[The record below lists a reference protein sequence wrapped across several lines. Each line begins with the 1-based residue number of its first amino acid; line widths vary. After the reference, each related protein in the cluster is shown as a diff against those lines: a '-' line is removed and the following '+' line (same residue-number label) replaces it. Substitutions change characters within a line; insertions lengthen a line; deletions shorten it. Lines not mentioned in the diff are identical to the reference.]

1 MDWTMDWT
9 VDCKAAVYAHA
20 QFTFSTDHS
29 AATFFLKKKEAAVAM
44 DKSSAIVISSDSE
57 SDSEVLLDNAD
68 LTFTPTKIK
77 G

>member
-1 MDWTMDWT
+1 M
-9 VDCKAAVYAHA
+9 
-20 QFTFSTDHS
+20 
-29 AATFFLKKKEAAVAM
+29 AM

>member
-9 VDCKAAVYAHA
+9 VDCEAAVYAHA
-20 QFTFSTDHS
+20 QFTFPTDRS
-29 AATFFLKKKEAAVAM
+29 AAMFFLKKEAAVAM
-44 DKSSAIVISSDSE
+44 DKSSAIVLSSDSE